1 MPKLSQLKIERLRNV
16 MEVVIAGK
24 EEVIEI
30 YNPMDDL
37 RNELVQMLLDNE
49 DEEDVEL
56 GKKLYT
62 KLFNECTNIEVDTD
76 LDEMLNNPSEIIS
89 LVMAELNEIVHEL
102 QVQSLSLNIMKTN
115 ELIKISLINL
125 ISTKVDTYYK
135 INKECE
141 LATDEQLHLFENKD
155 DLSGLI
161 ELMKEFNEFEAKK
174 KAPKKKSTKKTTKKK
189 DEVKEEV
196 EKEDK
201 KE

>member
-1 MPKLSQLKIERLRNV
+1 MPKLSQLKTERLRNV
-16 MEVVIAGK
+16 MEVAIAGK

-89 LVMAELNEIVHEL
+89 LVMGE
-102 QVQSLSLNIMKTN
+102 
-115 ELIKISLINL
+115 
-125 ISTKVDTYYK
+125 
-135 INKECE
+135 
-141 LATDEQLHLFENKD
+141 
-155 DLSGLI
+155 
-161 ELMKEFNEFEAKK
+161 
-174 KAPKKKSTKKTTKKK
+174 
-189 DEVKEEV
+189 
-196 EKEDK
+196 
-201 KE
+201 

>member
-1 MPKLSQLKIERLRNV
+1 MPKLSQLKTERLRNV

-49 DEEDVEL
+49 DVEDTEL

-89 LVMAELNEIVHEL
+89 LVMGELNEIVHEL

-135 INKECE
+135 ITKECE
-141 LATDEQLHLFENKD
+141 NATDEQLHLFENKD

-161 ELMKEFNEFEAKK
+161 ELMNLKQKRKLLKRNPLKRLQRK
-174 KAPKKKSTKKTTKKK
+174 RMK
-189 DEVKEEV
+189 
-196 EKEDK
+196 
-201 KE
+201 

>member
-1 MPKLSQLKIERLRNV
+1 MAKLSQLKTERLRNT

-37 RNELVQMLLDNE
+37 RNELVKMLLDNE
-49 DEEDVEL
+49 DKDDVEL

-62 KLFNECTNIEVDTD
+62 KLFKECTNIEVDVD
-76 LDEMLNNPSEIIS
+76 LDEMLDNPSEIVS
-89 LVMAELNEIVHEL
+89 LVMGELNEIVHEL
-102 QVQSLSLNIMKTN
+102 QTQSLTLNIMKTN
-115 ELIKISLINL
+115 DLIKIALMNL
-125 ISTKVDTYYK
+125 IATKVDTYYK

-155 DLSGLI
+155 DLSGLV

-174 KAPKKKSTKKTTKKK
+174 KAPKKKSTKKATKK
-189 DEVKEEV
+189 EVEKEV